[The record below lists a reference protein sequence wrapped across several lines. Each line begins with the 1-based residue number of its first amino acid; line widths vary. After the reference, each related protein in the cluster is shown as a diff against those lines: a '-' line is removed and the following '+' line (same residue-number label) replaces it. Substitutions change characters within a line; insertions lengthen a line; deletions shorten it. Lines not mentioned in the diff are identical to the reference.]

1 MNYILVADFKP
12 VYTPFD
18 YTYPPA
24 KEYIPPAPV
33 YREIVFLQ
41 GSEADES
48 IEILNNQGKEA
59 AIQHLANYDCGEGNI
74 RESAPW
80 GTSDQ
85 IFQTGQYIMAVNAN
99 IPYISLC
106 VMEIQE

>member
-24 KEYIPPAPV
+24 KEYIPPVPV

-48 IEILNNQGKEA
+48 IEILNDKGKEA
-59 AIQHLANYDCGEGNI
+59 AIQHLADYDNGEGGI
-74 RESAPW
+74 WEALPC
-80 GTSDQ
+80 G
-85 IFQTGQYIMAVNAN
+85 IFNHIYQSGKYTMCVNFGV
-99 IPYISLC
+99 PYISLYS
-106 VMEIQE
+106 MKIE